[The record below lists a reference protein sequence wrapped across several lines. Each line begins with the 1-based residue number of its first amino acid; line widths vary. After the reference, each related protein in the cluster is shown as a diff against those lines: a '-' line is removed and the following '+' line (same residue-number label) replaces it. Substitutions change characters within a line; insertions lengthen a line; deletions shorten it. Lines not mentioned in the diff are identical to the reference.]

1 MKKVLLALFVL
12 VASSVLASAQI
23 APGRAPLPENNQDI
37 LYQNGQYVELL
48 AQQNKLLQSR
58 KIAKI
63 VSLTGAGVA
72 AIGSAT
78 TVFSALLNYDPEVG
92 GEIEVSPAGSILTS
106 VGSIAMAVGGIWLL
120 VNDFKLINSQKRINE
135 NLILRYG
142 PTGVALQF

>member
-1 MKKVLLALFVL
+1 M
-12 VASSVLASAQI
+12 
-23 APGRAPLPENNQDI
+23 
-37 LYQNGQYVELL
+37 
-48 AQQNKLLQSR
+48 LQSR